1 MSRTRRGKSST
12 AVRAIAFAIIGA
24 CIVAIVLGRYYARPT
39 SIDVAGTTIPLPTDL
54 RVVAWEMP
62 LLSDSEYR
70 YVVERIRANE
80 AVPLRKNVSRFA
92 VTSGQTDG
100 LPRER
105 SVPCRRLSFFDSFTA
120 SAGTC
125 KVYALTTKSAG
136 WVDVLVAVDDLPC
149 GSTFE
154 YWGTIDDFHHF
165 SSLMAGS
172 INACARAPER

>member
-1 MSRTRRGKSST
+1 MSRTLRGKSS
-12 AVRAIAFAIIGA
+12 AVVRVIAFAIIGA
-24 CIVAIVLGRYYARPT
+24 CILANVLARYYARPT
-39 SIDVAGTTIPLPTDL
+39 SLDVAGTTIPLPSNL

-62 LLSDSEYR
+62 LLSDSENR

-80 AVPLRKNVSRFA
+80 ALPLRENASRFV
-92 VTSGQTDG
+92 VTSGQTDD

-105 SVPCRRLSFFDSFTA
+105 SVPCRRLSFFDPLTA

-136 WVDVLVAVDDLPC
+136 WADVLVAVDGLPC
-149 GSTFE
+149 GDTFE
-154 YWGTIDDFHHF
+154 YWGRIDDFHDF
-165 SSLMAGS
+165 SALMADS